1 MDAVAGALAVPL
13 TSLDPGPK
21 DGVNRTLT
29 YDSSVEDAQ
38 CPYFREKDIT
48 GADRHAPADPA
59 PEEPARTID
68 PAPKGPAD
76 PAPKEVAR
84 TIDQA
89 PRGPPADRAPK
100 EGAPTMDRA
109 PKGVKLRDLLK
120 KHGDFKT
127 LEVHVRKYQ
136 KSSFGK
142 TKDGMW
148 ARLILNDKF
157 EAQDITGR
165 EIGMDG
171 AVQME

>member
-109 PKGVKLRDLLK
+109 PKGPERAGPQRTPVKK
-120 KHGDFKT
+120 KSKSHQGSPPESSTPPSTPPPTKPNKKCGKSPTYWRIFVCKRC
-127 LEVHVRKYQ
+127 VH
-136 KSSFGK
+136 
-142 TKDGMW
+142 TIE
-148 ARLILNDKF
+148 L
-157 EAQDITGR
+157 
-165 EIGMDG
+165 
-171 AVQME
+171 